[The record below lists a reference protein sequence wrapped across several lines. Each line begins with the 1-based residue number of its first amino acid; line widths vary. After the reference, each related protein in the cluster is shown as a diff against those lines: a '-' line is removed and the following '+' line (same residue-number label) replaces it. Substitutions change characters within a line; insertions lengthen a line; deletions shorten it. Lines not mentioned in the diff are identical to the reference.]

1 MQVNFHVVLLVCSCF
16 LGKKAFSPA
25 FLTRGKKNEV
35 SKHGCCYGCWGPC
48 WRNALQTQKKGKCW
62 KHRKKGSA
70 HSGSSAKHG
79 WVLVEVLEGFSS
91 NDNKRVCV
99 WLEMLEKR
107 SKRDVFFSTF
117 FNDEPN
123 AYVFATFRGTNAY
136 VCGVCVECVCGL
148 CLVEILKQA
157 NAYVFGL

>member
-1 MQVNFHVVLLVCSCF
+1 MCLV
-16 LGKKAFSPA
+16 G
-25 FLTRGKKNEV
+25 
-35 SKHGCCYGCWGPC
+35 
-48 WRNALQTQKKGKCW
+48 NA
-62 KHRKKGSA
+62 RKKEQTRY
-70 HSGSSAKHG
+70 
-79 WVLVEVLEGFSS
+79 V
-91 NDNKRVCV
+91 
-99 WLEMLEKR
+99 
-107 SKRDVFFSTF
+107 F

>member
-1 MQVNFHVVLLVCSCF
+1 MQVNFHVVLLVCMF
-16 LGKKAFSPA
+16 PRGKKAFSQA

-107 SKRDVFFSTF
+107 SKRDVFFST
-117 FNDEPN
+117 
-123 AYVFATFRGTNAY
+123 TNQTRMCLLRLGEQTRMCAE
-136 VCGVCVECVCGL
+136 CVWNVCGL
-148 CLVEILKQA
+148 CLVEILK
-157 NAYVFGL
+157 